1 MMLLAITSPLLGIG
15 LMLVL
20 QVFETWAL
28 GGPNRPAR
36 QSRQPHHPPTR
47 QAPGGSP
54 HPPTARTDQMR
65 VVDAGRGS
73 LRAGTDPPKGKGG
86 GICCEGQCRG
96 GTTIHQDPL
105 HVMTHRNTFRIGLV
119 ETPVDLPRTIHC

>member
-1 MMLLAITSPLLGIG
+1 MMLLTITSPLLVIG

-20 QVFETWAL
+20 QVFKTWAL

-36 QSRQPHHPPTR
+36 QSRQPHRPPTR

-73 LRAGTDPPKGKGG
+73 LRAGIDPS
-86 GICCEGQCRG
+86 
-96 GTTIHQDPL
+96 
-105 HVMTHRNTFRIGLV
+105 
-119 ETPVDLPRTIHC
+119 